1 MDEHPGDTLG
11 KRFLTFWGALG
22 SIAAVAVLVGAY
34 RLIVLPSDKAASD
47 GGAGDIRWNTL
58 LTTKHAEDE
67 DYSKVAEVEAG
78 KTVRLPADT
87 LLPYAV
93 KVLSSHK
100 AAPSA
105 IKTPEGLIKASK
117 ATHDPS
123 LSEFEKTPGN

>member
-34 RLIVLPSDKAASD
+34 RLIVLPSDKAPSD
-47 GGAGDIRWNTL
+47 GGAGDVRWNTL
-58 LTTKHAEDE
+58 LTTKHAEDD

-78 KTVRLPADT
+78 KTVRVPADSV
-87 LLPYAV
+87 LPYAV
-93 KVLSSHK
+93 KVLSAQK

-105 IKTPEGLIKASK
+105 IKTPEGLLKAAA
-117 ATHDPS
+117 ATHDPNVS
-123 LSEFEKTPGN
+123 AFEGK